1 MASLESKDFA
11 TEADEVLTRNNARIE
26 VVNVGGQRVMK
37 LTAQPG
43 WKWSECIKPMVGTE
57 SCQKNHVGVCVQ
69 GKIMVT
75 HEDGSSIEVGPGDA
89 YTFAPGHDAW
99 VVGDEEFV
107 GYEFDSSTAATY
119 AKE

>member
-1 MASLESKDFA
+1 MSTLEKKSWSSPDG
-11 TEADEVLTRNNARIE
+11 TLTPDKTHAANIKFGA
-26 VVNVGGQRVMK
+26 VT
-37 LTAQPG
+37 LTKANMQPG
-43 WKWSECIKPMVGTE
+43 WKWSESIKPMVGTD
-57 SCQKNHVGVCVQ
+57 SCQKNHVGVCVK
-69 GKIMVT
+69 GRIMVT
-75 HEDGSSIEVGPGDA
+75 HEDSSSIEVGPGDA